1 MLLMGGLNM
10 NIHRKNETVKLLPGQ
25 KVVADTVSV
34 PLSKDEI
41 ELLIEGL
48 CDMSITNKRAICL
61 YQKLAKK
68 LEALEGARGED
79 EVL

>member
-1 MLLMGGLNM
+1 M
-10 NIHRKNETVKLLPGQ
+10 NTRRKNETEKLLGGQ
-25 KVVADTVSV
+25 KLVYQAISV

-48 CDMSITNKRAICL
+48 CDMSITNRRAICL

-68 LEALEGARGED
+68 LEALEGAREND
-79 EVL
+79 NDAR